1 MTENELRRLKDL
13 PIPPP
18 SEEAKRAAVD
28 AALVAFNPPL
38 PKFTG
43 EPQANAVPPRLRNTS
58 SISEGNSKMRFRLPV
73 AIAASIVVLALA
85 VPFTLHLTRTHEA
98 TLHKDKVAAVS
109 ELQAPAPAALT
120 SVQSQQCMWTGRAT
134 APHTQKRERLAEC
147 ATSLGSPRCRA

>member
-1 MTENELRRLKDL
+1 MPWDETMTENELKRLKDL

-18 SEEAKRAAVD
+18 SEGAKRAAVA
-28 AALVAFNPPL
+28 AALAAFNPRL

-85 VPFTLHLTRTHEA
+85 CPSH
-98 TLHKDKVAAVS
+98 
-109 ELQAPAPAALT
+109 
-120 SVQSQQCMWTGRAT
+120 CI
-134 APHTQKRERLAEC
+134 
-147 ATSLGSPRCRA
+147 